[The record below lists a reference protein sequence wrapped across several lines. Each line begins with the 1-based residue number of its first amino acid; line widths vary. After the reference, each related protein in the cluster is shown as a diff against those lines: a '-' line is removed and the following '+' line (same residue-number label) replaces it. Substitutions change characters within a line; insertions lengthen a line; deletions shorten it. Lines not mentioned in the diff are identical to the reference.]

1 VGRQFIVVSAIALL
15 AVSASQLTFGQGS
28 GPRSHPRPN
37 RQFNGAPR
45 ARLYQLSPEE
55 RQAFR
60 RNAERWLQMNPEQQ
74 KMLRERE
81 QVRRQRLKVE
91 AEAAIRQ
98 LGLRLD
104 PNAQDQFEAR
114 YMQERRKIERDLR
127 QEFEAKRQ
135 EQNERLKSEF
145 QSRQGGAASTASPAT
160 SAKPTTTGPGASR
173 NPRR

>member
-1 VGRQFIVVSAIALL
+1 VGRQFIVVSAVALL
-15 AVSASQLTFGQGS
+15 AVSVSQVTFGQGS
-28 GPRSHPRPN
+28 GPRSHARPN
-37 RQFNGAPR
+37 RQFNGPR
-45 ARLYQLSPEE
+45 ARLYQLSPED

-127 QEFEAKRQ
+127 QEFETKRQ

-145 QSRQGGAASTASPAT
+145 QSRQGGAPSTASPAT
-160 SAKPTTTGPGASR
+160 SAKPTTTSPGASR
-173 NPRR
+173 NPRH

>member
-1 VGRQFIVVSAIALL
+1 M
-15 AVSASQLTFGQGS
+15 AVSASQVSLAQGS
-28 GPRSHPRPN
+28 GPHSHGRPS
-37 RQFNGAPR
+37 RQFNGNGPR
-45 ARLYQLSPEE
+45 DRLYQLSPEE

-74 KMLRERE
+74 KALRERE
-81 QVRRQRLKVE
+81 QVRRARLKAE
-91 AEAAIRQ
+91 AEATIRQ

-135 EQNERLKSEF
+135 QQNERLKNEF
-145 QSRQGGAASTASPAT
+145 QSHQGDATSNASPST
-160 SAKPTTTGPGASR
+160 SAKPSGSG
-173 NPRR
+173 NPRH

>member
-1 VGRQFIVVSAIALL
+1 
-15 AVSASQLTFGQGS
+15 
-28 GPRSHPRPN
+28 
-37 RQFNGAPR
+37 
-45 ARLYQLSPEE
+45 
-55 RQAFR
+55 
-60 RNAERWLQMNPEQQ
+60 MNPEQQ

-81 QVRRQRLKVE
+81 QLRQQRLKAE
-91 AEAAIRQ
+91 AEATIRQ

-145 QSRQGGAASTASPAT
+145 QPRQGGGASTASPAT
-160 SAKPTTTGPGASR
+160 SAKPPTTGPGTLR
-173 NPRR
+173 DPHH

>member
-1 VGRQFIVVSAIALL
+1 VGRQFIVVSAVALL

-45 ARLYQLSPEE
+45 SRLYQLSPEE

-98 LGLRLD
+98 
-104 PNAQDQFEAR
+104 
-114 YMQERRKIERDLR
+114 
-127 QEFEAKRQ
+127 
-135 EQNERLKSEF
+135 
-145 QSRQGGAASTASPAT
+145 
-160 SAKPTTTGPGASR
+160 
-173 NPRR
+173 

>member
-1 VGRQFIVVSAIALL
+1 VGRQFIVVSAVALL
-15 AVSASQLTFGQGS
+15 AVSASQATFGQGS
-28 GPRSHPRPN
+28 GPRSHARPN
-37 RQFNGAPR
+37 RQFNGPR
-45 ARLYQLSPEE
+45 APLYQLSPEE

-81 QVRRQRLKVE
+81 QVRRQRLKAE
-91 AEAAIRQ
+91 AEAAMRQ

-127 QEFEAKRQ
+127 QEFETKRQ

-145 QSRQGGAASTASPAT
+145 QSRQGGAPSTASPAT
-160 SAKPTTTGPGASR
+160 SAKPATTSPGGSR
-173 NPRR
+173 NPHH